1 MYYHCRLELA
11 TRGHH
16 YWWNY
21 SIDDLMSEVIIPMI
35 NKQVIPVNYRKGRGI
50 LNLSMTTYITV
61 FKTPDRIPA
70 DTEEEQSEVVT
81 NIEKKTYEECTQEL
95 LDQYL
100 QERITQDTMSTLQNQ
115 FTITKK
121 QVFVIMKF
129 DEPFLD
135 SAYQGVI
142 KPIIES
148 NGYHPVRI
156 DEIQDSGRIT
166 DQIVEEISKSEVV
179 LADLSGERPNCYYE
193 AGFAHALGKNMIF
206 TVKKGT
212 PVHFDLSAYRFI
224 EWETEQQLRQELEV
238 RFRHIIQ
245 TTAG

>member
-1 MYYHCRLELA
+1 MYYHCDLELS
-11 TRGHH
+11 TSGHH

-21 SIDDLMSEVIIPMI
+21 SIDQLMSEVIIPMI
-35 NKQVIPVNYRKGRGI
+35 NKQVVPVNYNDGRSI
-50 LNLSMTTYITV
+50 LNLSMSTYISV
-61 FKTPDRIPA
+61 FRTHDKILA
-70 DTEEEQSEVVT
+70 DTKEQQT
-81 NIEKKTYEECTQEL
+81 AIITDIKNRKYEDCTQDL

-100 QERITQDTMSTLQNQ
+100 LQRIAPDTKSTLQNQ
-115 FTITKK
+115 FTLIKK

-142 KPIIES
+142 KPIIKS
-148 NGYHPVRI
+148 NGYYSVRI

-193 AGFAHALGKNMIF
+193 AGFAHALGKEMIF
-206 TVKKGT
+206 TIKKGT
-212 PVHFDLSAYRFI
+212 PIHFDLSAYRFI
-224 EWETEQQLRQELEV
+224 EWGTEQELRQRLKA
-238 RFRHIIQ
+238 RFKHIIQ
-245 TTAG
+245 TTTG